1 MNGHSVHVNDMT
13 APAEHEQEQPG
24 RSTPT
29 LLRDAVDKGSELIT
43 QEIRLA
49 KQEIGATVRA
59 GVVTVIGGA
68 VAAFALIAFLIL
80 AMVTVITAVPLP
92 WAAALGFSLL
102 FLAIAV
108 AAGMFALRQA
118 GAMSP
123 LRETTETIKE
133 DVQWAKQQLTLG
145 EK

>member
-1 MNGHSVHVNDMT
+1 MTGQSVHVHETT
-13 APAEHEQEQPG
+13 AAAEHERDQSA
-24 RSTPT
+24 RSTPA

-49 KQEIGATVRA
+49 KQEIGTTVRA
-59 GVVTVIGGA
+59 GVATVIGGA

-80 AMVTVITAVPLP
+80 AVVTIITAVPLP

-118 GAMSP
+118 GGMSL
-123 LRETTETIKE
+123 LRQTTDTIKE
-133 DVQWAKQQLTLG
+133 DVQWAKQQLTRD